1 MMDITINGQRN
12 IFDVTS
18 LKYEDI
24 IAQAGFERDRII
36 SVTYRSKRSGD
47 TQRSGI
53 LSPGNSVEIEDGMI
67 FNAYPTDNA

>member
-1 MMDITINGQRN
+1 MEITINGLKN
-12 IFDVTS
+12 ILEVTH
-18 LKYEDI
+18 LKYEDVV
-24 IAQAGFERDRII
+24 AHAGFYKDRII

-53 LSPGNSVEIEDGMI
+53 LNPGSSVEIEDGMI